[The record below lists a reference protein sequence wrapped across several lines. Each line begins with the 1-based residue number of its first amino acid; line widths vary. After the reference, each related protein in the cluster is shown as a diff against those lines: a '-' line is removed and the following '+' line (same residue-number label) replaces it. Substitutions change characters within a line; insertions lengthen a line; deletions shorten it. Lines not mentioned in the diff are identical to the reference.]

1 MVTTTSFVKTRERKR
16 KGERKEEK
24 EEKLQRHIT
33 TTTTVSCGAFVL
45 ECGCVRAC
53 VKNKNKIK
61 KLSMISC
68 LHASSRF
75 SSFCRLCFL
84 FVSHSIL
91 YVDSIGGGLT
101 CQHHDQDPPASYSED
116 RSPRQWLPRF
126 PSFDQRSSACLP
138 QPYPALACTGR

>member
-1 MVTTTSFVKTRERKR
+1 MQIRKKGRKKEKKGREKGLMVTTTSFVKTRERKR

-75 SSFCRLCFL
+75 SSFCRLCF
-84 FVSHSIL
+84 FV
-91 YVDSIGGGLT
+91 
-101 CQHHDQDPPASYSED
+101 C
-116 RSPRQWLPRF
+116 
-126 PSFDQRSSACLP
+126 
-138 QPYPALACTGR
+138 